1 MYKLHILD
9 LYTHEMIVV
18 ECSDEDYTKTLR
30 SFDPLRYKFCYSE
43 DMNPIVPLVTF
54 GQLQTDSHCKFLRE
68 RN

>member
-9 LYTHEMIVV
+9 LYTHKMIIV

-54 GQLQTDSHCKFLRE
+54 GQL
-68 RN
+68 